1 MKLQNFQQKDLE
13 IRKKFIEYR
22 RKKDVKNLR
31 RLNLSWQIGVF
42 GVEELEKSIARIAKN
57 NIGYVELKAD
67 KYTKD
72 IGKDSK
78 EILKVLDHY
87 GVKASGVC
95 GIETPESEF
104 AGNSPFV
111 RQRCIDYFRRSID
124 LCKGVGGTYMLFIP
138 GAVGRPIK
146 YDNNEFLRAAE
157 AVNSV
162 GDHFLENGVRG
173 AIEPVRPEEVSL
185 CHTLAEAKK
194 FIDAVNHPGVKNIGG
209 DVFHMITGEEHIS
222 SSILKYGSM
231 IVDLHIADTNR
242 RALGSGFLDL
252 DLILMA
258 LYMSG
263 YNNENCFFT
272 PEPLGT
278 GGDPYSALYSTYDTK
293 ELDDLVEK
301 TASYFYERQEE
312 VLNASDSEII
322 NV

>member
-1 MKLQNFQQKDLE
+1 MKLQNFQKKDLG

-22 RKKDVKNLR
+22 RKKDVRNLR

-42 GVEELEKSIARIAKN
+42 GVEELEKSVARIAKN
-57 NIGYVELKAD
+57 NISYVELKAD
-67 KYTKD
+67 RYTRD

-78 EILKVLDHY
+78 EILKVLEYY

-104 AGNSPFV
+104 ASNSPFV

-157 AVNSV
+157 AVNTV
-162 GDHFLENGVRG
+162 GDYFLENGVRG
-173 AIEPVRPEEVSL
+173 AIEPVRPEEVSF
-185 CHTLAEAKK
+185 CHTLAEAKE
-194 FIDAVNHPGVKNIGG
+194 FIDAVDHPGIKNIGG
-209 DVFHMITGEEHIS
+209 DVFHMVTGEEHIS

-231 IVDLHIADTNR
+231 IIDLHIADTNR

-258 LYMSG
+258 LFMSG
-263 YNNENCFFT
+263 YNSENCYLT

-278 GGDPYSALYSTYDTK
+278 GGDPYSALYSTYDTRVLD
-293 ELDDLVEK
+293 ELVKDS
-301 TASYFYERQEE
+301 ASYFYERQEE
-312 VLNASDSEII
+312 ILNASDSEII
-322 NV
+322 DA